1 VLVLL
6 FFPESTVD
14 IVQPEIDRYLHG
26 LATDDNPVLTEMEQL
41 AKQESFPIV
50 GPQVG
55 RLLAQLTRLTSARRV
70 LELGSGFG
78 YSAYW
83 FAQAVGPDG
92 KVVMTDN
99 SPQRSSQAR
108 TFLDQAGL
116 SDRIESHTGDG
127 LELVSHIE
135 GPFDIVFNDVDK
147 HLYPQ
152 ALDAA
157 LTVLRPGGLFISDN
171 MLWMGRVLE
180 SDATDQDTLGV
191 QELTR
196 RLFESKDFQSTLIP
210 IRDGVTVSVYHG

>member
-1 VLVLL
+1 LTFFAGVSVDLVH
-6 FFPESTVD
+6 
-14 IVQPEIDRYLHG
+14 PEIDRYLHA
-26 LATDDNPVLTEMEQL
+26 LATDDDPVLAEMEQL
-41 AKQESFPIV
+41 ARQESFPIV

-55 RLLAQLTRLTSARRV
+55 RLLAQLTRLTGARRV

-83 FAQAVGPDG
+83 FAHAVGSEG

-99 SPQRSSQAR
+99 SAQRSSQAR
-108 TFLDQAGL
+108 TFLDRAGL
-116 SDRIESHTGDG
+116 GSRVESHTGDG
-127 LELVSHIE
+127 LELVSRIE

-180 SDATDQDTLGV
+180 PDATDPDTLGV

-196 RLFESKDFQSTLIP
+196 RLFESKEFQSTLIP
-210 IRDGVTVSVYHG
+210 IRDGVTLSVYGG